1 MGIAMTGLV
10 RILLTLA
17 AAVFALGLARAQAA
31 DLRFTAGEYSGFT
44 RPFLERVAR
53 DYEALHPGTHIQ
65 IEVIPWDSYL
75 QKLTTDISSGDQPDL
90 AIVPTIWVSDLASD
104 GLLEPLDALATSEFK
119 SKFIPAFLTPTTVNG
134 RLLGL
139 PAAASARAMVVN
151 TDLLQRA
158 GAPEPKTWDALVTAA
173 RLVAALPNTYGFGLP
188 GKEVEVDTYFYYVL
202 WALGGEILKDGRSGL
217 AAHEAIRA
225 ATLYMSLINEKATE
239 PSPTAHSREDVFKL
253 FKEGRIGIIFTYP
266 MLIPQL
272 KAEAPGLR
280 YAVMPFPVETK
291 PVTLGVTDV
300 LTLSSAAKNKPVAWD
315 FMQFLYGEN
324 YRAEFDRAEG
334 LLPVTVSAAASSYY
348 KDNPDI
354 AAFAAGLAYA
364 RFVPTIKGWSEISE
378 ITVRALQTMYLGQQ
392 TPTKAMTDAARQIDE
407 VLARR

>member
-1 MGIAMTGLV
+1 MTHLI
-10 RILLTLA
+10 RTFLTLA
-17 AAVFALGLARAQAA
+17 VTLFSLGMAGAQAA

-53 DYEALHPGTHIQ
+53 DYEAQHPGTRIQ
-65 IEVIPWDSYL
+65 IEVVPWDSYL
-75 QKLTTDISSGDQPDL
+75 QKLTTDISSGDQRDL
-90 AIVPTIWVSDLASD
+90 ALVPTMWVSDLASD
-104 GLLEPLDALATSEFK
+104 GLLEPLDALATPAFK
-119 SKFIPAFLTPTTVNG
+119 SAFIPAFLVPATVEG

-158 GAPEPKTWDALVTAA
+158 GAALPKTWDELTAAA

-188 GKEVEVDTYFYYVL
+188 GKEVEVDTYFYYAL
-202 WALGGEILKDGRSGL
+202 WAFGGEILKDGKSGL
-217 AAHEAIRA
+217 AAPEAIRA
-225 ATLYMSLINEKATE
+225 ATLYMSLINDKATE
-239 PSPTAHSREDVFKL
+239 PAPTAHSREDVFKL

-272 KAEAPGLR
+272 KAEAPNLR
-280 YAVMPFPVETK
+280 YAVLPFPVQTK

-300 LTLSSAAKNKPVAWD
+300 LTLSSASKNKQAAWD
-315 FMQFLYGEN
+315 FMTFLYGDK

-334 LLPVTVSAAASSYY
+334 LLPVTLSTAADSYY

-354 AAFAAGLAYA
+354 AAFAAGLPYA
-364 RFVPTIKGWSEISE
+364 RFFPTVKGWSEISD
-378 ITVRALQTMYLGQQ
+378 ITVRALQTMYLGQR
-392 TPTKAMTDAARQIDE
+392 TPAEAMTDAARQIDE
-407 VLARR
+407 RLARR

>member
-1 MGIAMTGLV
+1 MTRLAKIFLILSLV
-10 RILLTLA
+10 LLP
-17 AAVFALGLARAQAA
+17 LGFPGAQAA

-53 DYEALHPGTHIQ
+53 DYEALHPGTRIQ

-90 AIVPTIWVSDLASD
+90 SIVPTMWISDLAAD
-104 GLLEPLDALATSEFK
+104 GLLEPLEGLASHEFK
-119 SKFIPAFLTPTTVNG
+119 AKFIPAFLVPATVKG
-134 RLLGL
+134 QLLGF

-151 TDLLQRA
+151 TELLQKA
-158 GAPEPKTWDALVTAA
+158 GAPEPKTWDALRIAA
-173 RLVAALPNTYGFGLP
+173 QKVSALPNTYGFGLP
-188 GKEVEVDTYFYYVL
+188 GKEVEVDTYFYYAL
-202 WALGGEILKDGRSGL
+202 WGFGGEIIKDGKSGL
-217 AAHEAIRA
+217 ASPEAIRA
-225 ATLYMSLINEKATE
+225 ATFYMSLINDKATE
-239 PSPTAHSREDVFKL
+239 PAPTAHSREDIFKL

-266 MLIPQL
+266 MLVPQL
-272 KAEAPGLR
+272 KTEAPDLK

-300 LTLSSAAKNKPVAWD
+300 LTMSSSSKNKQAAFD
-315 FMQFLYGEN
+315 FLQFLYGDK
-324 YRAEFDRAEG
+324 YRTEFDRAEG
-334 LLPVTVSAAASSYY
+334 LLPVTVSEAASSYY

-364 RFVPTIKGWSEISE
+364 RFFPTIKGWPEISD
-378 ITVRALQTMYLGQQ
+378 ITVRALQTMYLGQK
-392 TPTKAMTDAARQIDE
+392 TPTEAMTDAARQIDD

>member
-1 MGIAMTGLV
+1 MLRLV
-10 RILLTLA
+10 RTLLIL
-17 AAVFALGLARAQAA
+17 AVISFPLGLGAKAA

-44 RPFLERVAR
+44 RPFERVAR
-53 DYEALHPGTHIQ
+53 DYEALHLGTRIQ

-90 AIVPTIWVSDLASD
+90 AIVPTTWVSDLAAD
-104 GLLEPLDALATSEFK
+104 GLLEPLDALATPEFK
-119 SKFIPAFLTPTTVNG
+119 SKFIPAFLMPATVEG

-139 PAAASARAMVVN
+139 PAAASARAMLVN
-151 TDLLQRA
+151 VELLRRA
-158 GAPEPKTWDALVTAA
+158 EAPEPKTWDALEVAA
-173 RLVAALPNTYGFGLP
+173 RRVAALPNTYGFGLP

-217 AAHEAIRA
+217 ASPEAIRA
-225 ATLYMSLINEKATE
+225 ATLYMSLIKDKATE
-239 PSPTAHSREDVFKL
+239 PAPTAHSREDVFKL

-272 KAEAPGLR
+272 KAEAPTLR

-300 LTLSSAAKNKPVAWD
+300 LTLSNSSKNKQAAWS
-315 FMQFLYGEN
+315 FVEFLYAEK

-334 LLPVTVSAAASSYY
+334 LLPVTLAGAANSYY
-348 KDNPDI
+348 KDNTDI
-354 AAFAAGLAYA
+354 AAFAAGLGYA
-364 RFVPTIKGWSEISE
+364 RFFPTIKGWSGISE
-378 ITVRALQTMYLGQQ
+378 ITVRALQTMYLGQR
-392 TPTKAMTDAARQIDE
+392 TPTEAMTDAARQIDE

>member
-1 MGIAMTGLV
+1 MTLLARALV
-10 RILLTLA
+10 ALA
-17 AAVFALGLARAQAA
+17 AAVLWCGQADAQAVE
-31 DLRFTAGEYSGFT
+31 LRFTAGEYSGFT

-53 DYEALHPGTHIQ
+53 DYEALHPGTRIR

-90 AIVPTIWVSDLASD
+90 AIVPTMWVSDLAAD
-104 GLLEPLDALATSEFK
+104 GLLEPLDALATAEFK
-119 SKFIPAFLTPTTVNG
+119 SKFIPAFLVPATVNG
-134 RLLGL
+134 HLLGL

-151 TDLLQRA
+151 TELLQRA
-158 GAPEPKTWDALVTAA
+158 GAPQPKTWDELVTAA

-188 GKEVEVDTYFYYVL
+188 GKEVEVDTYFYYAL

-217 AAHEAIRA
+217 ASPEAIRA
-225 ATLYMSLINEKATE
+225 ATLYRSLISENATE
-239 PSPTAHSREDVFKL
+239 PAPTAHSREDVFKL
-253 FKEGRIGIIFTYP
+253 FKDGRIGVVFTYP

-280 YAVMPFPVETK
+280 YAVMPFPIEAK
-291 PVTLGVTDV
+291 PATLGVTDV
-300 LTLSSAAKNKPVAWD
+300 LTLSSSSKNKQAAWD
-315 FMQFLYGEN
+315 FLKFLYGEK

-334 LLPVTVSAAASSYY
+334 LLPVTVSEAADSYY

-354 AAFAAGLAYA
+354 AAFAAGLPYA
-364 RFVPTIKGWSEISE
+364 RFLPTIKGWPEISD
-378 ITVRALQTMYLGQQ
+378 ITVRALQTIYLGQR
-392 TPTKAMTDAARQIDE
+392 TPTEAMTDAARQIDE

>member
-1 MGIAMTGLV
+1 MGMMRLV
-10 RILLTLA
+10 RTLLTLA
-17 AAVFALGLARAQAA
+17 VTLFPLGLAGAQAA

-53 DYEALHPGTHIQ
+53 DYQALHPDTHIQ

-90 AIVPTIWVSDLASD
+90 AIVPTGWLSDFASD
-104 GLLEPLDALATSEFK
+104 RLLEPLDALATPEFK
-119 SKFIPAFLTPTTVNG
+119 SKLIPAFLVPPTVDG

-158 GAPEPKTWDALVTAA
+158 GAPEPKTWDDLVKAS

-188 GKEVEVDTYFYYVL
+188 GKEVEVDIYFYYAL
-202 WALGGEILKDGRSGL
+202 WAFGGEILKDGKSAL
-217 AAHEAIRA
+217 ATPEAIRA
-225 ATLYMSLINEKATE
+225 ATAYMSLINDKATE
-239 PSPTAHSREDVFKL
+239 PAPTAHSREDVFKL

-272 KAEAPGLR
+272 KAEAPNLR
-280 YAVMPFPVETK
+280 YAVMPFPVQTK
-291 PVTLGVTDV
+291 PITLGVTDV
-300 LTLSSAAKNKPVAWD
+300 LTLSSSSKNKQAASD
-315 FMQFLYGEN
+315 FMQFLYDEK

-334 LLPVTVSAAASSYY
+334 LLPVTVSGAASSYY

-364 RFVPTIKGWSEISE
+364 RFVPTIKGWSEIAD
-378 ITVRALQTMYLGQQ
+378 ITVRSLQTMYLGQK
-392 TPTKAMTDAARQIDE
+392 TPTEAMTDAARQIDE

>member
-1 MGIAMTGLV
+1 MTRLYHALLAGLV
-10 RILLTLA
+10 L
-17 AAVFALGLARAQAA
+17 VFAFGLAGARAA

-53 DYEALHPGTHIQ
+53 DYEAAHPGTHIQ

-90 AIVPTIWVSDLASD
+90 SIIPAMWLSDFAAE
-104 GLLEPLDALATSEFK
+104 GLLEPLDTLATAEFK
-119 SKFIPAFLTPTTVNG
+119 AKLIPAFLVPPTVEG

-151 TDLLQRA
+151 TDLLQKA
-158 GAPEPKTWDALVTAA
+158 GVAAPKTWDELATAA
-173 RLVAALPNTYGFGLP
+173 KRIAALPDTYGFGLP
-188 GKEVEVDTYFYYVL
+188 GKEVEVDTYFYYAL
-202 WALGGEILKDGRSGL
+202 WSFGGEIIQDGKSGL
-217 AAHEAIRA
+217 SSPAAIRA
-225 ATLYMSLINEKATE
+225 ATAYASLIADKATE
-239 PSPTAHSREDVFKL
+239 PSPTAQSREDVFKL
-253 FKEGRIGIIFTYP
+253 FKEGRIGIVFTYP

-272 KAEAPGLR
+272 KAEAPDLR
-280 YAVMPFPVETK
+280 YAVLPIPVVDK
-291 PVTLGVTDV
+291 PVTYGVTDV
-300 LTLSSAAKNKPVAWD
+300 LTLSSSSKNKETAWD
-315 FMQFLYGEN
+315 FVKFMYQSK

-334 LLPVTVSAAASSYY
+334 LLPVTVAEASDSFY

-364 RFVPTIKGWSEISE
+364 RFAPTVKGWSEISD
-378 ITVRALQTMYLGQQ
+378 ITVRALQTMYLGEQ
-392 TPTKAMTDAARQIDE
+392 TPAQAMTDAARRIDD

>member
-1 MGIAMTGLV
+1 MTRLAKIFLILSFGL
-10 RILLTLA
+10 LP
-17 AAVFALGLARAQAA
+17 LGVAGAWAE

-53 DYEALHPGTHIQ
+53 DYEAVHPGTRIQ

-90 AIVPTIWVSDLASD
+90 SIVPTMWISDLAAD
-104 GLLEPLDALATSEFK
+104 GLLEPLDGLATAEFK
-119 SKFIPAFLTPTTVNG
+119 AKFIPAFLVPATIKG
-134 RLLGL
+134 QLLGF

-151 TDLLQRA
+151 TDLLQKA
-158 GAPEPKTWDALVTAA
+158 GAPTPKTWNDLATAA
-173 RLVAALPNTYGFGLP
+173 KAVAALPNTYGFGLP
-188 GKEVEVDTYFYYVL
+188 GKEVEVDTYYYYAL
-202 WALGGEILKDGRSGL
+202 WGFGGEIIKDGKSGL
-217 AAHEAIRA
+217 SSPEAIRA
-225 ATLYMSLINEKATE
+225 ATFYMSLINDKATE
-239 PSPTAHSREDVFKL
+239 PAPIAQSREDIFRL

-266 MLIPQL
+266 MLVPQL
-272 KAEAPGLR
+272 KTEAPNLK
-280 YAVMPFPVETK
+280 YAVMPFPVETR

-300 LTLSSAAKNKPVAWD
+300 LAMSSSSKNKQAAWD
-315 FMQFLYGEN
+315 FLQFLYSDK

-334 LLPVTVSAAASSYY
+334 LLPVTASEAASSYY

-364 RFVPTIKGWSEISE
+364 RFFPTIKGWPEISD
-378 ITVRALQTMYLGQQ
+378 ITVRALQTMYLGQK
-392 TPTKAMTDAARQIDE
+392 TPTEAMTDAARQIDD

>member
-1 MGIAMTGLV
+1 MMRLV
-10 RILLTLA
+10 GTLFTL
-17 AAVFALGLARAQAA
+17 VFALFLFGLTGAQAA

-53 DYEALHPGTHIQ
+53 DYEALHPDTRIR

-90 AIVPTIWVSDLASD
+90 AIVPTQWLPDLASD
-104 GLLEPLDALATSEFK
+104 SLLEPLDALVTPDFK
-119 SKFIPAFLTPTTVNG
+119 ARFIPAFLVPPTYEG

-139 PAAASARAMVVN
+139 PVAASARAMVVN
-151 TDLLQRA
+151 TDLLRQA
-158 GAPEPKTWDALVTAA
+158 GAPDPKTWGDLATAA
-173 RLVAALPNTYGFGLP
+173 KRVAGLPGAYGFGLP

-202 WALGGEILKDGRSGL
+202 WALGGDILKDGKSGL
-217 AAHEAIRA
+217 GSPEAIRA
-225 ATLYMSLINEKATE
+225 ATLYTSLINDKATE

-253 FKEGRIGIIFTYP
+253 FKEGRLGIVFTYP
-266 MLIPQL
+266 MLVPQL
-272 KAEAPGLR
+272 KAEAPDLN
-280 YAVMPFPVETK
+280 YAVMPFPVDTT
-291 PVTLGVTDV
+291 PVTLGVADV
-300 LTLSSAAKNKPVAWD
+300 LTLSSSSKDKDTSLD
-315 FMQFLYGEN
+315 FMQFLYGEK
-324 YRAEFDRAEG
+324 YRAEFDQAEG
-334 LLPVTVSAAASSYY
+334 LLPVTLTGMSSSYY

-364 RFVPTIKGWSEISE
+364 RFLPTVKGWPEISD

-392 TPTKAMTDAARQIDE
+392 TPTEAMTDAARQIDE